1 MIISGK
7 AKIMEVGY
15 KITHVT
21 CNLLLS
27 DGSLY
32 HPANSNALVVERD
45 HSLLNPSMTASAWQD
60 ETWLSFLDHCG
71 SEILSSMARALEAT
85 VDDIGPQHVL

>member
-1 MIISGK
+1 MRVHRMTISGK

-21 CNLLLS
+21 CNLLLL

-32 HPANSNALVVERD
+32 HPANTNALVVERD
-45 HSLLNPSMTASAWQD
+45 HSLLNPSMSASAGK
-60 ETWLSFLDHCG
+60 TKPG
-71 SEILSSMARALEAT
+71 SVSLII
-85 VDDIGPQHVL
+85 VVLRF